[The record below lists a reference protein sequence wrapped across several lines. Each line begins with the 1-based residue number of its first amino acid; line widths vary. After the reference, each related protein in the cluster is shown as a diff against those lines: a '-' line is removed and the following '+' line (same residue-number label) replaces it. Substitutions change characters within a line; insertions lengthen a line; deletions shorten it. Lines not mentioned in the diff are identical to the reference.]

1 MVSKESLEELFSK
14 FDFSE
19 RTKQDIEAAYNH
31 SCDSVGEFFFNPKEK
46 TVLELIQ
53 FAQSLA
59 TPETLGDLRTKSE
72 WEKVSGNWHGNVL
85 EGIEPYSANG
95 EYTSYAL
102 APSSNKKFYSE
113 MIVPLRINFSGKE
126 RVGLPGQNID
136 RIGKIWGFFNDLF
149 GIKVSVSETYGQTTY
164 KISRNPLK
172 KSDSLQINLNINSN
186 DFEAFAIACNV
197 AAQKLLKD
205 ANLTNEERIVAI
217 KLATIGLSRSF
228 DLGDAKFAYQIDE
241 ALKLDFFTALGL
253 LNGQRRDCVSK
264 ISSAAKEAIDSLF
277 GKSFDDQALKEFK
290 LRTIENLENLGFELN
305 LGKTAL
311 PLQSE
316 IVLGLANNLKKTFGL
331 SPLYTAEESLAE
343 GKPIE
348 QAKPSTESGK
358 ETSRTRATLAAAAA
372 SGGRIRLETILKKI
386 ESYAPGILR
395 DKLFVGGQK
404 EKRDTEQSIPVYAVG
419 LNPKQYMGEVNTRS
433 RRKLLGSES
442 FQKYLNNSYEAAV
455 YSAVGKVKDFAT
467 KEYKSGTLKTRKVEN
482 LILGAYRDGM
492 NEEDAMK
499 VRLGNISKD
508 VLKQA
513 TSDAIAKNNEGQQ
526 Q

>member
-1 MVSKESLEELFSK
+1 MVSKESLKELFSK

-19 RTKQDIEAAYNH
+19 RTKQDIETAYNH
-31 SCDSVGEFFFNPKEK
+31 GNDSIGEFFYNPDEK

-53 FAQSLA
+53 FAQSTA
-59 TPETLGDLRTKSE
+59 NPETLGDLRSKSE
-72 WEKVSGNWHGNVL
+72 WEKISGNWHGNVL
-85 EGIEPYSANG
+85 EGIQPYSANG

-102 APSSNKKFYSE
+102 APSPNKKFYSE

-149 GIKVSVSETYGQTTY
+149 GIKVSVSETYGQTNY
-164 KISRNPLK
+164 KVSRNPLK

-228 DLGDAKFAYQIDE
+228 DLGEAKFAYQIDE

-290 LRTIENLENLGFELN
+290 LRTIENLENLGFELKVE
-305 LGKTAL
+305 KTAL

-316 IVLGLANNLKKTFGL
+316 IVLGLANNLKKIFAL
-331 SPLYTAEESLAE
+331 SPVYASEAPAREAASMEA
-343 GKPIE
+343 
-348 QAKPSTESGK
+348 PSESG
-358 ETSRTRATLAAAAA
+358 SALPRARAALAAAAA

-419 LNPKQYMGEVNTRS
+419 LNPKQYMGEVNPRS

>member
-1 MVSKESLEELFSK
+1 MISKESLKELFSK

-19 RTKQDIEAAYNH
+19 RTKQDIETAYNH
-31 SCDSVGEFFFNPKEK
+31 GNDSIGEFFYNPDEK

-53 FAQSLA
+53 FAQSTA
-59 TPETLGDLRTKSE
+59 NPETLGYLRTKSE

-136 RIGKIWGFFNDLF
+136 RIGKIWGFFNELF
-149 GIKVSVSETYGQTTY
+149 GIKVSVDTTYGQTTY
-164 KISRNPLK
+164 KVSRNPLK
-172 KSDSLQINLNINSN
+172 KNDSLQINLNINSN

-228 DLGDAKFAYQIDE
+228 DLGEAKFAYQIDE

-264 ISSAAKEAIDSLF
+264 ISSAVKEAIDSLF

-316 IVLGLANNLKKTFGL
+316 IVLGLANNLKKIFAL
-331 SPLYTAEESLAE
+331 SPVYASEAPAREAASMEA
-343 GKPIE
+343 
-348 QAKPSTESGK
+348 PSESG
-358 ETSRTRATLAAAAA
+358 SALPRARDALAAAAA
-372 SGGRIRLETILKKI
+372 SCGRIRLETILKKI

-419 LNPKQYMGEVNTRS
+419 LNPKQYMGEVNPRS

>member
-19 RTKQDIEAAYNH
+19 RTKQDIETAYNH
-31 SCDSVGEFFFNPKEK
+31 GNDSIGEFFYNPDEK

-53 FAQSLA
+53 FAQSTA
-59 TPETLGDLRTKSE
+59 NPETLGDLRSKSE

-85 EGIEPYSANG
+85 EGIQPYSANG

-102 APSSNKKFYSE
+102 APSPNKKFYSE

-136 RIGKIWGFFNDLF
+136 RIGKIWGFFSDLF
-149 GIKVSVSETYGQTTY
+149 GIKVSVSETYGQTNY
-164 KISRNPLK
+164 KVSRNPLK

-228 DLGDAKFAYQIDE
+228 DLGEAKFAYQIDE

-253 LNGQRRDCVSK
+253 LNGQRKDCVSK
-264 ISSAAKEAIDSLF
+264 ISSAVKDSIDSF
-277 GKSFDDQALKEFK
+277 VKKVFKDEALNQFK
-290 LRTIENLENLGFELN
+290 LKTIENLKNMGFEVEYE
-305 LGKTAL
+305 GAAL
-311 PLQSE
+311 PEQSE
-316 IVLGLANNLKKTFGL
+316 IVLGLANNLKKIFAL
-331 SPLYTAEESLAE
+331 SPVYASEAPAREAASMEA
-343 GKPIE
+343 
-348 QAKPSTESGK
+348 PSESG
-358 ETSRTRATLAAAAA
+358 SALPRARDALAAAAA
-372 SGGRIRLETILKKI
+372 SCGRIRLETILKKI

-419 LNPKQYMGEVNTRS
+419 LNPKQYMGEVNPRS

>member
-1 MVSKESLEELFSK
+1 MVSKESLKELFSK
-14 FDFSE
+14 HDFSE
-19 RTKQDIEAAYNH
+19 RTKQDIETAYNH
-31 SCDSVGEFFFNPKEK
+31 GNDSIGEFFYNPDEK

-53 FAQSLA
+53 FAQSTA
-59 TPETLGDLRTKSE
+59 NPETLGDLRSKSE
-72 WEKVSGNWHGNVL
+72 WEKISGNWHGNVL
-85 EGIEPYSANG
+85 EGIQPYSANG

-102 APSSNKKFYSE
+102 APSPNKKFYSE

-149 GIKVSVSETYGQTTY
+149 GIKVSVSETYGQTNY
-164 KISRNPLK
+164 KVSRNPLK

-264 ISSAAKEAIDSLF
+264 ISSAVKDSIDSF
-277 GKSFDDQALKEFK
+277 VKKVFKDEALNQFK
-290 LRTIENLENLGFELN
+290 LKTIENLKNMGFEIEYDAS
-305 LGKTAL
+305 AL
-311 PLQSE
+311 PEQSE
-316 IVLGLANNLKKTFGL
+316 IVLGLANTLKKNFAL
-331 SPLYTAEESLAE
+331 SPVYASEAPAREAASMEA
-343 GKPIE
+343 
-348 QAKPSTESGK
+348 PSESG
-358 ETSRTRATLAAAAA
+358 SALPRARAALAAAAA

-419 LNPKQYMGEVNTRS
+419 LNPKQYMGEVNPRS

-482 LILGAYRDGM
+482 LILGAYREGM
-492 NEEDAMK
+492 NEEDAIK

>member
-31 SCDSVGEFFFNPKEK
+31 SCDSVGEFFFNPEEK

-53 FAQSLA
+53 FAQSTA
-59 TPETLGDLRTKSE
+59 NPETLGDLRSKSE

-85 EGIEPYSANG
+85 EGIQPYSANG

-102 APSSNKKFYSE
+102 APSPNKKFYSE

-149 GIKVSVSETYGQTTY
+149 GIKVSVSETYGQTNY
-164 KISRNPLK
+164 KVSRNPLK

-228 DLGDAKFAYQIDE
+228 DLGEAKFAYQIDE

-264 ISSAAKEAIDSLF
+264 ISSAVKDSIDSF
-277 GKSFDDQALKEFK
+277 VKKVFKDEALNQFK
-290 LRTIENLENLGFELN
+290 LKTIENLKNMGFEVEYE
-305 LGKTAL
+305 GSAL
-311 PLQSE
+311 PEQSE
-316 IVLGLANNLKKTFGL
+316 IVLGCANNLKKIFAL
-331 SPLYTAEESLAE
+331 SPVYASEAPAREAASMEA
-343 GKPIE
+343 
-348 QAKPSTESGK
+348 PSESG
-358 ETSRTRATLAAAAA
+358 SALPRARDALAAAAA
-372 SGGRIRLETILKKI
+372 SCGRIRLETILKKI

-419 LNPKQYMGEVNTRS
+419 LNPKQYMGEVNPRS

>member
-31 SCDSVGEFFFNPKEK
+31 GYDSVGEFFYNPDEK

-53 FAQSLA
+53 FAQSTA
-59 TPETLGDLRTKSE
+59 NPETLGDLRSKSE
-72 WEKVSGNWHGNVL
+72 WEKISGNWHGNVL
-85 EGIEPYSANG
+85 EGIQPYSANG

-102 APSSNKKFYSE
+102 APSSNKEFYSK

-228 DLGDAKFAYQIDE
+228 DLGEAKFAYQIDE

-253 LNGQRRDCVSK
+253 LNGQRKDCVSK
-264 ISSAAKEAIDSLF
+264 ISSAVKDSIDSF
-277 GKSFDDQALKEFK
+277 VKKVFKDEALNQFK
-290 LRTIENLENLGFELN
+290 LKTIENLENLGFEL
-305 LGKTAL
+305 KVEKAAL

-331 SPLYTAEESLAE
+331 SPVYASEAPAREAASMEALS
-343 GKPIE
+343 
-348 QAKPSTESGK
+348 ESG
-358 ETSRTRATLAAAAA
+358 SALPRARATLAAAAA

-419 LNPKQYMGEVNTRS
+419 LNPKQYMGEVNPRS

-482 LILGAYRDGM
+482 LILGAYREGM

>member
-1 MVSKESLEELFSK
+1 MVSKESLKELFSK
-14 FDFSE
+14 HDFSE
-19 RTKQDIEAAYNH
+19 RTKQDIETASNH
-31 SCDSVGEFFFNPKEK
+31 GNDSIGEFFYNPDEK

-53 FAQSLA
+53 FAQSTA
-59 TPETLGDLRTKSE
+59 NPETLGDLRSKSE

-85 EGIEPYSANG
+85 EGIQPYSANG

-102 APSSNKKFYSE
+102 APSSNKEFYSK

-136 RIGKIWGFFNDLF
+136 RIGKIWGFFNELF
-149 GIKVSVSETYGQTTY
+149 GIKVSVSETYGQTNY
-164 KISRNPLK
+164 KVSRNPLK

-264 ISSAAKEAIDSLF
+264 ISSAVKEAIDSLF

-290 LRTIENLENLGFELN
+290 LRTIENLENMGFEVEYE
-305 LGKTAL
+305 GSAL
-311 PLQSE
+311 PEQSE
-316 IVLGLANNLKKTFGL
+316 IVLGCANNLKKIFAL
-331 SPLYTAEESLAE
+331 SPVYASEAPAREAASMEA
-343 GKPIE
+343 
-348 QAKPSTESGK
+348 PSESG
-358 ETSRTRATLAAAAA
+358 SALPRARAALAAAAA

-419 LNPKQYMGEVNTRS
+419 LNPKQYMGEVNPRS

-482 LILGAYRDGM
+482 LILGAYREGM
-492 NEEDAMK
+492 NEEDAIK

>member
-31 SCDSVGEFFFNPKEK
+31 SYDSVGEFFFNPEEK

-85 EGIEPYSANG
+85 EGIQPYSANG

-264 ISSAAKEAIDSLF
+264 ISSAVKDSIDSFVKKVFKDEVLN
-277 GKSFDDQALKEFK
+277 QFK
-290 LRTIENLENLGFELN
+290 LKTIENLKNMGFEIEYDAS
-305 LGKTAL
+305 AL
-311 PLQSE
+311 PEQSE
-316 IVLGLANNLKKTFGL
+316 IVLGLANTLKKNFGL
-331 SPLYTAEESLAE
+331 SPVYASEAPAREAASMEA
-343 GKPIE
+343 
-348 QAKPSTESGK
+348 PSESG
-358 ETSRTRATLAAAAA
+358 SALPRARAALAAAAA

-419 LNPKQYMGEVNTRS
+419 LNPKQYMGEVNPRS

>member
-1 MVSKESLEELFSK
+1 MVSKESLKELFSK
-14 FDFSE
+14 HDFSE
-19 RTKQDIEAAYNH
+19 RTKQDIETAYNH
-31 SCDSVGEFFFNPKEK
+31 GNDSIGEFFYNPDEK

-53 FAQSLA
+53 FAQSTA
-59 TPETLGDLRTKSE
+59 NPETLGYLRTKSE

-85 EGIEPYSANG
+85 GGIEPYSANG

-102 APSSNKKFYSE
+102 APSSNKEFYSK

-290 LRTIENLENLGFELN
+290 LRTIENLKNMGFEVEYE
-305 LGKTAL
+305 GSAL
-311 PLQSE
+311 PEQSE
-316 IVLGLANNLKKTFGL
+316 IVLGCANNLKKIFAL
-331 SPLYTAEESLAE
+331 SPVYASEAPAREAASMEA
-343 GKPIE
+343 
-348 QAKPSTESGK
+348 PSESG
-358 ETSRTRATLAAAAA
+358 SALPRARAALAAAAA

-419 LNPKQYMGEVNTRS
+419 LNPKQYMGEVNPRS

>member
-31 SCDSVGEFFFNPKEK
+31 SCDSVGEFFFNPEEK

-85 EGIEPYSANG
+85 GGIEPYSANG

-102 APSSNKKFYSE
+102 APSSNKEFYSK

-149 GIKVSVSETYGQTTY
+149 GIKVSVDTTYGQTTY
-164 KISRNPLK
+164 KVSRNPLK
-172 KSDSLQINLNINSN
+172 KNDSLQINLNINSN

-197 AAQKLLKD
+197 AAQKLLKN
-205 ANLTNEERIVAI
+205 ANLTNEEQIVAI
-217 KLATIGLSRSF
+217 KLATIGIARSF
-228 DLGDAKFAYQIDE
+228 NLGDAKFAYQIDE

-253 LNGQRRDCVSK
+253 LNGQRKDCVSK
-264 ISSAAKEAIDSLF
+264 ISSAVKDSIDSF
-277 GKSFDDQALKEFK
+277 VKKVFKDEALNQFK
-290 LRTIENLENLGFELN
+290 LKTIENLKNMGFEVEYE
-305 LGKTAL
+305 GPAL
-311 PLQSE
+311 PEQSE
-316 IVLGLANNLKKTFGL
+316 IVLGCANNLKKIFAL
-331 SPLYTAEESLAE
+331 SPVYASEAPAREAASMEA
-343 GKPIE
+343 
-348 QAKPSTESGK
+348 PSESG
-358 ETSRTRATLAAAAA
+358 SALPRARAALAAAAA
-372 SGGRIRLETILKKI
+372 SGGRIKLETILKKI

-419 LNPKQYMGEVNTRS
+419 LNPKQYMGEVNPRS

-467 KEYKSGTLKTRKVEN
+467 KEYKSGTLKTRKVES

>member
-31 SCDSVGEFFFNPKEK
+31 SCDSVGEFFFNPEEK

-85 EGIEPYSANG
+85 GGIEPYSANG

-102 APSSNKKFYSE
+102 APSSNKEFYSK

-228 DLGDAKFAYQIDE
+228 DLGEAKFAYQIDE

-264 ISSAAKEAIDSLF
+264 ISSAVKEAIDSLF

-290 LRTIENLENLGFELN
+290 LKTIENLENLGFEVEYE
-305 LGKTAL
+305 GSAL
-311 PLQSE
+311 PEQSE
-316 IVLGLANNLKKTFGL
+316 IVLGCANNLKKIFAL
-331 SPLYTAEESLAE
+331 SPVYASEAPAREAASMEA
-343 GKPIE
+343 
-348 QAKPSTESGK
+348 PSESG
-358 ETSRTRATLAAAAA
+358 SALPRARDALAAAAA
-372 SGGRIRLETILKKI
+372 SCGRIRLETILKKI

-419 LNPKQYMGEVNTRS
+419 LNPKQYMGEVNPRS